1 MSKTPRWDPLAPDV
15 LADPIA
21 AYDDM
26 RQQCPV
32 AKSDALHTT
41 VFRHQDVLNILN
53 DHETYSSQASR
64 YVSVPNTMDPPEH
77 TAWRSIIEPYFSE
90 KRLTAFAPTCRRL
103 CEELVA
109 DLENNEAVEIMT
121 RLAEP
126 FALRMQ
132 SEFLGWP
139 HWVRQPLREWIHQK
153 NAATRQQDQT
163 ALRALANAFDDTI
176 RQLIHERKAL
186 GSKAPEDVTTHLLR
200 ETIHG
205 RPIREEE
212 LVSLLRNWTVGELGT
227 MASSIGIILAYLAS
241 NSDVQTMLR
250 SQPALIGKAN
260 DEILRLNA
268 PLLSNRRTPTTPV
281 NLHGTEIQPGER
293 ITLLWASANRDES
306 VFEDAHSFRLDR
318 DPDLNL
324 LYGAGIHVCPGAPL
338 ARLELRTMITVLLE
352 NTTQIKPVRGNPPVP
367 AHYPAGGYS
376 EVMLH
381 LR

>member
-1 MSKTPRWDPLAPDV
+1 PLASHV
-15 LADPIA
+15 LADPIT
-21 AYDDM
+21 AYDRM

-41 VFRHQDVLNILN
+41 VFRHHDVLNILH
-53 DHETYSSQASR
+53 DHHTFSSQASR

-77 TAWRSIIEPYFSE
+77 TAWRSLIEPYFSNE
-90 KRLTAFAPTCRRL
+90 RLTAFAPVCKRL
-103 CEELVA
+103 CEELVE
-109 DLENNEAVEIMT
+109 DLVNNGPVDIMA

-186 GSKAPEDVTTHLLR
+186 GSKTPEDVTTHLLR

-250 SQPALIGKAN
+250 SQPALVGKAN

-268 PLLSNRRTPTTPV
+268 PLLSNRRTPPTPV
-281 NLHGTEIQPGER
+281 NLHGTEVQPGER

-318 DPDLNL
+318 DPDLSL
-324 LYGAGIHVCPGAPL
+324 LYGAVIHVCPGAPL
-338 ARLELRTMITVLLE
+338 ARLEL
-352 NTTQIKPVRGNPPVP
+352 
-367 AHYPAGGYS
+367 
-376 EVMLH
+376 
-381 LR
+381 